1 MPKIHLLLRGP
12 AAAPYPN
19 GGDEAYWMG
28 QVAGA
33 LASHLG
39 QEGIP
44 LEWGPPQEEDAMCLT
59 LSSQAAPPE
68 LEGQKKGPVLVVR
81 PGDALG
87 WKAAAALAQ
96 QLRQVYPQPELVTL
110 EEGPVPELEGLPGA
124 GVALR
129 LLYRDNPQDEA
140 WLARNTGAAGKALAQ
155 GLSQAAS
162 PHA

>member
-44 LEWGPPQEEDAMCLT
+44 LEWGPPQEEDALCLT

-87 WKAAAALAQ
+87 WEAAAALAQ

-124 GVALR
+124 GAALR

>member
-44 LEWGPPQEEDAMCLT
+44 LEWGPPQEEDALCLT
-59 LSSQAAPPE
+59 LSSQAAPPK
-68 LEGQKKGPVLVVR
+68 LEGQK
-81 PGDALG
+81 
-87 WKAAAALAQ
+87 
-96 QLRQVYPQPELVTL
+96 
-110 EEGPVPELEGLPGA
+110 
-124 GVALR
+124 
-129 LLYRDNPQDEA
+129 RDRSWWSGRGMP
-140 WLARNTGAAGKALAQ
+140 WAGKRRRLWP
-155 GLSQAAS
+155 SS
-162 PHA
+162 

>member
-44 LEWGPPQEEDAMCLT
+44 LEWGPPQEEDALCLT

-68 LEGQKKGPVLVVR
+68 RGVTADVR
-81 PGDALG
+81 NCGTCHGRTFKICP
-87 WKAAAALAQ
+87 AQ
-96 QLRQVYPQPELVTL
+96 PDTKTP
-110 EEGPVPELEGLPGA
+110 
-124 GVALR
+124 
-129 LLYRDNPQDEA
+129 N
-140 WLARNTGAAGKALAQ
+140 
-155 GLSQAAS
+155 S
-162 PHA
+162 